1 MERNPKRNLVSVADA
16 APDTGPLHFGK
27 PDPDLFQSE
36 KQDPNLCQ
44 IKRRIRIRITV
55 KLQELQRLKMEH
67 GRPWKL
73 TKEAWQVCKV

>member
-16 APDTGPLHFGK
+16 APDTGP
-27 PDPDLFQSE
+27 SE